1 VKRVGDDEV
10 KEDELDLLLLLLL
23 LGEDDYYNNFVCRF
37 LCLSS
42 KQIWQGKIKSTDSS
56 FALNACVGWFYFRS
70 FRGQLLFLFL
80 FCRVFRKLSEA
91 YKQM

>member
-1 VKRVGDDEV
+1 VKRIGDDDV
-10 KEDELDLLLLLLL
+10 KEDELDLVVVVVI
-23 LGEDDYYNNFVCRF
+23 GEDHYYNNFVCRF

-42 KQIWQGKIKSTDSS
+42 KQTWYGKINSTGSS
-56 FALNACVGWFYFRS
+56 FALNACVGWFYFRI

-91 YKQM
+91 HKQV